1 MVKMVDVNLAL
12 EVKEMT
18 EKGTLKD
25 DPKNILKL
33 MELMKQVSGEDEDLK
48 EELEDMDTIVGQ
60 MVVTDKDFK
69 YWFSAGDGVFD
80 YSEGENNNPSF
91 TMKANWKTMAGMM
104 SGEVDGTA
112 AYMSGDLVIEGN
124 LQDVMTYGEV
134 MRLAVEAMQRLG
146 Q

>member
-1 MVKMVDVNLAL
+1 MVDLNLAN

-18 EKGTLKD
+18 EKGTMKD

-33 MELMKQVSGEDEDLK
+33 MELMKQISAEDEELK
-48 EELEDMDTIVGQ
+48 EELEDMDKIIGQ

-69 YWFSAGDGVFD
+69 YWLSSGEGTFD
-80 YSEGENNNPSF
+80 YGEGETDDPSF
-91 TMKANWKTMAGMM
+91 TMKANWETMGGMM

-124 LQDVMTYGEV
+124 LQDVMGYAEF
-134 MRLAVEAMQRLG
+134 MRIAVEAMQRLG
-146 Q
+146 GG